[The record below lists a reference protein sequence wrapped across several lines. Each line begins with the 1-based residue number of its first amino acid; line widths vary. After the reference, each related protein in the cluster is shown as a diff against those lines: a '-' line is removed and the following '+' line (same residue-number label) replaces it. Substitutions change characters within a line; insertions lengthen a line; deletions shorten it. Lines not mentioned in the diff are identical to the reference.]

1 MRALVPLEVA
11 VVFVAAFI
19 ALPIPVVIPLLA
31 AGSVSLWVRGR
42 SWMEVL
48 KGPSLYAAIGAVA
61 GLVAL
66 VTGLVIGTPLVENLT
81 GGAVQWSMYP
91 IVRGSPQ
98 AAVMIAV
105 LVVIGSVASE
115 LVLRGWLVERVLEL
129 GGHPVVA
136 VTLGAIA
143 EALLVF
149 PVAHGDPGA
158 LMIGGDITARIGA
171 GLVGLALGWM
181 YLAAGRSALA
191 PMCARIAFSLGA
203 LALEAFRLV
212 G

>member
-1 MRALVPLEVA
+1 MRALVPFEVA
-11 VVFVAAFI
+11 IVLAAAFV
-19 ALPIPVVIPLLA
+19 ALPIPVVIPLLV
-31 AGSVSLWVRGR
+31 AGSLSLWVRGR
-42 SWMEVL
+42 SWVDVL
-48 KGPSLYAAIGAVA
+48 KGPSLYAAVGAAAGVA
-61 GLVAL
+61 AL
-66 VTGLVIGTPLVENLT
+66 LLALALGTPLVENLT

-91 IVRGSPQ
+91 IVRGSPN

-105 LVVIGSVASE
+105 LVAIGSVASE

-129 GGHPVVA
+129 GGPPVIAILV
-136 VTLGAIA
+136 GAIA

-158 LMIGGDITARIGA
+158 LMIGGDVTARIGA
-171 GLVGLALGWM
+171 GMFGLALGWM
-181 YLAAGRSALA
+181 YLAAGRSAVA
-191 PMCARIAFSLGA
+191 SMCARITFSLGA